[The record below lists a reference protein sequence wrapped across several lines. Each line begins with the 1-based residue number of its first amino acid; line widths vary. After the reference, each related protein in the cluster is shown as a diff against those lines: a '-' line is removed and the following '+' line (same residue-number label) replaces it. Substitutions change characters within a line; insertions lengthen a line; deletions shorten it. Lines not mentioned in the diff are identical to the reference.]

1 MHTQDS
7 KVVVEIKLAIIM
19 AQCNTKAKELKRLFE
34 GECCALA
41 YNSDDE
47 WFDDEDE
54 EFQFDPTGSNKWFED
69 AFVAG
74 MKEREIMQ
82 RGCVKRKNDSNK
94 DEVEE
99 KVLKNNV
106 NISNNKKH

>member
-1 MHTQDS
+1 
-7 KVVVEIKLAIIM
+7 
-19 AQCNTKAKELKRLFE
+19 
-34 GECCALA
+34 
-41 YNSDDE
+41 
-47 WFDDEDE
+47 
-54 EFQFDPTGSNKWFED
+54 
-69 AFVAG
+69 VAG